1 MSANDDIPVFTI
13 SQLNRRVRQLL
24 EIHLPLI
31 WVEGEISNL
40 SRPGSGHWYFT
51 LKDETAQVRCAMFRN
66 RNSTVRFQPN
76 HGDHVLVRCRV
87 SLYEGRGDY
96 QLIVEHMEPAGY
108 GALQRRFDEL
118 RTKLAAQGLFD
129 EAHKRPLPLQPQHLG
144 VVTSPTGAALQ
155 DILAVLR
162 KRFPA
167 LPVTVYPVSVQGDKA
182 AGEVAAAIAAANRN
196 PQCDILIVGRGGG
209 SLEDLWPF
217 NEEIVARAI
226 YASAIPI
233 VSAVGHETD
242 ITIADLVADVR
253 APTPSAAAELITPD
267 AEQLLRRVHQ
277 AHLALQHAM
286 QRVLQ
291 RKSQQLDWL
300 SQRVVSPR
308 RRLELW
314 QQRLDH
320 SRQRL
325 GASMS
330 RELTAQRHRLERLEG
345 RLQQHHPQL
354 LHAQLSEKMTQLQQ
368 RLHHTIERQ
377 LKDRRQQLAQQAG
390 LLHALSPLQTLERG
404 YAIVHSEQGAVVR
417 SVSQTAPGHHVD
429 IRMSDGALHCRI
441 ETIHKAARK
450 LDR

>member
-1 MSANDDIPVFTI
+1 MTASDDIPVFTI

-51 LKDETAQVRCAMFRN
+51 LKDEDAQVRCAMFRN
-66 RNSTVRFQPN
+66 RNSTVRFQPK

-108 GALQRRFDEL
+108 GALQKRFDEL
-118 RTKLAAQGLFD
+118 RARLAAEGLFD
-129 EAHKRPLPLQPQHLG
+129 EKYKQPLPLQPHHLG

-167 LPVTVYPVSVQGDKA
+167 LPVTVYPVSVQGNKA
-182 AGEVAAAIAAANRN
+182 AAEIAAAIAAANRHQ
-196 PQCDILIVGRGGG
+196 QCDVLIVGRGGG

-217 NEEIVARAI
+217 NEEVVAHAI
-226 YASAIPI
+226 HASTIPV

-242 ITIADLVADVR
+242 FTIADFVADVR

-267 AEQLLRRVHQ
+267 AEQLLRRLRQ

-300 SQRVVSPR
+300 SQRIVSPT

-314 QQRLDH
+314 QQRLEH
-320 SRQRL
+320 
-325 GASMS
+325 
-330 RELTAQRHRLERLEG
+330 
-345 RLQQHHPQL
+345 
-354 LHAQLSEKMTQLQQ
+354 LQQ
-368 RLHHTIERQ
+368 RLNAVMVREFTSRHYQLERLDARLQQRHPRTLHARHSETVAQLNQRLHHAIERR
-377 LKDRRQQLAQQAG
+377 LADGRQRLAHQAG
-390 LLHALSPLQTLERG
+390 MLNAFSPLQTLERG
-404 YAIVHSEQGAVVR
+404 YAIAQSEQGTVVR
-417 SVSQTAPGHHVD
+417 SVTQTAVGSRID
-429 IRMSDGALHCRI
+429 IRLSDGGLQCRVEEI
-441 ETIHKAARK
+441 RAR
-450 LDR
+450 DDEQR

>member
-1 MSANDDIPVFTI
+1 MTASDDIPVFTI

-51 LKDETAQVRCAMFRN
+51 LKDEDAQVRCAMFRN
-66 RNSTVRFQPN
+66 RNSMVRFQPQ

-108 GALQRRFDEL
+108 GALQKRFDEL
-118 RTKLAAQGLFD
+118 RNRLAAEGLFD
-129 EAHKRPLPLQPQHLG
+129 ERHKQPLPLQPQHLG

-167 LPVTVYPVSVQGDKA
+167 LPVTVYSVSVQGNKA
-182 AGEVAAAIAAANRN
+182 AADIAAAIATANRQR
-196 PQCDILIVGRGGG
+196 QCDVLIVGRGGG

-217 NEEIVARAI
+217 NEEVVARAI
-226 YASAIPI
+226 HASTIPI

-242 ITIADLVADVR
+242 FTIADFAADVR

-267 AEQLLRRVHQ
+267 AEQLLRRLHQ
-277 AHLALQHAM
+277 AHLALQQVM

-300 SQRVVSPR
+300 SQRIVSPT

-314 QQRLDH
+314 QQRLEH
-320 SRQRL
+320 LQQRL
-325 GASMS
+325 HAVMMREFTS
-330 RELTAQRHRLERLEG
+330 RHYQLERLG
-345 RLQQHHPQL
+345 SRLQQRHPRV
-354 LHAQLSEKMTQLQQ
+354 LHAQLSEKVAQLNQ
-368 RLHHTIERQ
+368 RLHHTMERR
-377 LKDRRQQLAQQAG
+377 LADSRRRLAHQAG
-390 LLHALSPLQTLERG
+390 MLNAFSPLQTLERG
-404 YAIVHSEQGAVVR
+404 YAIAQNDQGAVVR
-417 SVSQTAPGHHVD
+417 SVTQTRVGSRID
-429 IRMSDGALHCRI
+429 IRLSDGDLQCRVEDI
-441 ETIHKAARK
+441 RAGDDSQR
-450 LDR
+450 

>member
-1 MSANDDIPVFTI
+1 MIANDDIPVFTI
-13 SQLNRRVRQLL
+13 SQLNRRARQLL
-24 EIHLPLI
+24 ETHFPLI

-51 LKDETAQVRCAMFRN
+51 LKDSDAQVRCAMFRN
-66 RNSTVRFQPN
+66 RNGLVRFQPN

-118 RTKLAAQGLFD
+118 RAKLAAQGLFD

-144 VVTSPTGAALQ
+144 VITSPTGAALQ

-167 LPVTVYPVSVQGDKA
+167 LPVTVYPVSVQGNKA
-182 AGEVAAAIAAANRN
+182 AGEIAAAIAAANRD
-196 PQCDILIVGRGGG
+196 QRCDVLIVGRGGG

-217 NEEIVARAI
+217 NEETVARAI
-226 YASAIPI
+226 YASALPI

-242 ITIADLVADVR
+242 FTIADLVADVR
-253 APTPSAAAELITPD
+253 APTPSAAAELISPD
-267 AEQLLRRVHQ
+267 AEQLLRRLHQ
-277 AHLALQHAM
+277 ANLALQHAM

-300 SQRVVSPR
+300 GQRVVSPT

-314 QQRLDH
+314 QHRLEH
-320 SRQRL
+320 LRQRL
-325 GASMS
+325 GAVMG
-330 RELTAQRHRLERLEG
+330 RELTARRHRLERLD
-345 RLQQHHPQL
+345 
-354 LHAQLSEKMTQLQQ
+354 AQLQQ
-368 RLHHTIERQ
+368 RHPRLIHTLLSDKVAQLSQRLDHTIERR
-377 LKDRRQQLAQQAG
+377 LTDHRQRLAHQAG

-404 YAIVHSEQGAVVR
+404 YAIVQGEQGAVIR
-417 SVSQTAPGHHVD
+417 SVTQVEAGSRVNV
-429 IRMSDGALHCRI
+429 RLSDGALLCRV
-441 ETIHKAARK
+441 EDAQAAGGNREP
-450 LDR
+450 

>member
-1 MSANDDIPVFTI
+1 MTASDDLPVFTI

-51 LKDETAQVRCAMFRN
+51 LKDEDAQVRCAMFRN
-66 RNSTVRFQPN
+66 RNSMVRFQPQ

-108 GALQRRFDEL
+108 GALQKRFDEL
-118 RTKLAAQGLFD
+118 RNRLAAEGLFD
-129 EAHKRPLPLQPQHLG
+129 ERHKQPLPLQPQHLG

-167 LPVTVYPVSVQGDKA
+167 LPVTVYSVSVQGNKA
-182 AGEVAAAIAAANRN
+182 AADIAAAIAAANRQR
-196 PQCDILIVGRGGG
+196 QCDVLIVGRGGG

-217 NEEIVARAI
+217 NEEVVARAI
-226 YASAIPI
+226 HASTIPI

-242 ITIADLVADVR
+242 FTIADFAADVR

-267 AEQLLRRVHQ
+267 AEQLLRRLHQ
-277 AHLALQHAM
+277 AHLALQQVM

-300 SQRVVSPR
+300 SQRIVSPT

-314 QQRLDH
+314 QQRLEH
-320 SRQRL
+320 LQQRL
-325 GASMS
+325 HAVMMREFTS
-330 RELTAQRHRLERLEG
+330 RHYQLERLG
-345 RLQQHHPQL
+345 SRLQQRHPRV
-354 LHAQLSEKMTQLQQ
+354 LHAQLSEKVAQLNQ
-368 RLHHTIERQ
+368 RLHHTMERR
-377 LKDRRQQLAQQAG
+377 LADSRRRLAHQAG
-390 LLHALSPLQTLERG
+390 MLNAFSPLQTLERG
-404 YAIVHSEQGAVVR
+404 YAIAQNDQGAVVR
-417 SVSQTAPGHHVD
+417 SVTQTRVGSRID
-429 IRMSDGALHCRI
+429 IRLSDGDLQCRVEDI
-441 ETIHKAARK
+441 RAGDDSQR
-450 LDR
+450 